1 MTRFFFHIELAL
13 ILSGIRMA
21 IIIVCNNTVGN
32 ETLITLIIVLA
43 HSHRNIDAC
52 LQFNTVSFSSVF
64 TQRKFDAGR
73 Y

>member
-1 MTRFFFHIELAL
+1 
-13 ILSGIRMA
+13 MA